1 MTLKRLSPVAAA
13 LLLGACGGDATS
25 PASSAE
31 SVAAG
36 AAAPAASVAQSA
48 TAVASTP
55 VVACDR
61 ACLEG
66 FVERYFDAVSAN
78 DPAQLPLAE
87 DVIFTEDGQRLLI
100 GDGLWNTMKSKG
112 PYRLFTTDV
121 PAGQVAVLATINEDH
136 RAPALETPAL
146 IALRLKVE
154 NQTITQIEQL
164 VVRNENAA
172 NNVNNI
178 GMPHEVYLANVPPEK
193 RMSRAAMIETANKYF
208 TGMQQ
213 NDGKGDYPF
222 ADDCHRIENGMAATN
237 NPTPEGETRPDPKT
251 ALGYSSQWTCLEQF
265 QSGLIHFVH
274 RIRDRRF
281 VAVDEER
288 GIVFSFVF
296 FDHPGGDTRTFQ
308 VPDGRTVT
316 AGPVQPWTWQ
326 IAELFKVENNQIRR
340 IEAILARA
348 PYGMDSGW
356 STWEQGMS
364 DEMRDVTME

>member
-1 MTLKRLSPVAAA
+1 MIVKRLSLLLVTAA
-13 LLLGACGGDATS
+13 LAACGGDATA

-31 SVAAG
+31 STAAS
-36 AAAPAASVAQSA
+36 AAAPAATVAQGSTA
-48 TAVASTP
+48 TATP

-66 FVERYFDAVSAN
+66 FVECYFDALIDN
-78 DPAQLPLAE
+78 DPSKVPLAE

-136 RAPALETPAL
+136 RDPALETPAL
-146 IALRLKVE
+146 IAVRLKVE

-164 VVRNENAA
+164 VVRSESAA

-178 GMPHEVYLANVPPEK
+178 GTPHEIYLTEVPPEN

-222 ADDCHRIENGMAATN
+222 AEDCHRIENGMAATN

-251 ALGYSSQWTCLEQF
+251 ALGYSGQWTCLEQF
-265 QSGLIHFVH
+265 ESGLIHFVH

-340 IEAILARA
+340 IEAIIARS
-348 PYGMDSGW
+348 PYGMNSGW
-356 STWEQGMS
+356 STWEEGMS

>member
-1 MTLKRLSPVAAA
+1 MKLQLLSPLIAA
-13 LLLGACGGDATS
+13 LALAACGDDATS
-25 PASSAE
+25 PASTAQTT
-31 SVAAG
+31 AAV
-36 AAAPAASVAQSA
+36 AAAPAQTVAQASA
-48 TAVASTP
+48 NVGATP

-61 ACLEG
+61 SCLEG
-66 FVERYFDAVSAN
+66 FVERYFDAVIAN
-78 DPAQLPLAE
+78 DPAQLPLAD

-112 PYRLFTTDV
+112 SYRLFTTDV

-136 RAPALETPAL
+136 RDPTLETPAL

-154 NQTITQIEQL
+154 NQVITEVEQL
-164 VVRNENAA
+164 VVRNENGAK
-172 NNVNNI
+172 NVEAM
-178 GMPHEVYLANVPPEK
+178 GKPQDVYLETVAPEN
-193 RMSRAAMIETANKYF
+193 RMSRAEMVATANKYF

-222 ADDCHRIENGMAATN
+222 AADCDRIENGGHATN
-237 NPTPEGETRPDPKT
+237 NPTPAGETRPDPKT
-251 ALGYSSQWTCLEQF
+251 ALGYSSQWTCIEQF
-265 QSGLIHFVH
+265 ESGLIHFVH

-281 VAVDEER
+281 VAIDEER

-340 IEAILARA
+340 IEAILARS
-348 PYGMDSGW
+348 PYGMNSGW
-356 STWEQGMS
+356 STWEEGMS
-364 DEMRDVTME
+364 DAMRDVSMQ

>member
-1 MTLKRLSPVAAA
+1 MIIKRLSLLVAAVT
-13 LLLGACGGDATS
+13 LVACGG
-25 PASSAE
+25 E
-31 SVAAG
+31 
-36 AAAPAASVAQSA
+36 AAAPNPDADVISTSPRAPAENVAAS
-48 TAVASTP
+48 TAPAASTP

-66 FVERYFDAVSAN
+66 FIERYFDALVDN
-78 DPAQLPLAE
+78 DPSKVPLAD

-121 PAGQVAVLATINEDH
+121 AAGQVVVLATINEDH
-136 RAPALETPAL
+136 RDPNLETPAL
-146 IALRLKVE
+146 IAVRLKVE
-154 NQTITQIEQL
+154 NQVITQVEQL
-164 VVRNENAA
+164 VVRNENGA
-172 NNVNNI
+172 NNVNK
-178 GMPHEVYLANVPPEK
+178 MTPHETYLTEVPPEN

-222 ADDCHRIENGMAATN
+222 SEDCHRIENGMAATN
-237 NPTPEGETRPDPKT
+237 NPTPEGETRPDPRT
-251 ALGYSSQWTCLEQF
+251 ATGYSNQWGCLEQF
-265 QSGLIHFVH
+265 ESGLIHFVH

-296 FDHPGGDTRTFQ
+296 FDHPGGDTRTFET
-308 VPDGRTVT
+308 PDGRTVT
-316 AGPVQPWTWQ
+316 AGPVQPWSWQ
-326 IAELFKVENNQIRR
+326 IAELFKVQNNQITR
-340 IEAILARA
+340 IEAILARS
-348 PYGMDSGW
+348 PYGMNSGW
-356 STWEQGMS
+356 STWEEGMS

>member
-1 MTLKRLSPVAAA
+1 MIVKRLSLLLVAAA
-13 LLLGACGGDATS
+13 LSACGGEATA

-31 SVAAG
+31 STAAG
-36 AAAPAASVAQSA
+36 AAAPAATVAQSPAA
-48 TAVASTP
+48 TATP

-66 FVERYFDAVSAN
+66 FVERYFDALIDN
-78 DPAQLPLAE
+78 DPSKVPLAE

-112 PYRLFTTDV
+112 PYRLYTTDV

-136 RAPALETPAL
+136 RDPALETPAL
-146 IALRLKVE
+146 IAVRLKVE
-154 NQTITQIEQL
+154 NQVITQIEQL
-164 VVRNENAA
+164 VVRSESAA

-178 GMPHEVYLANVPPEK
+178 GMPHEIYLTEVPPEN

-222 ADDCHRIENGMAATN
+222 AEDCHRIENGMAATN

-251 ALGYSSQWTCLEQF
+251 ALGYSGQWTCLEQF
-265 QSGLIHFVH
+265 ESGLIHFVH

-340 IEAILARA
+340 IEAILARS
-348 PYGMDSGW
+348 PYGMNSGW
-356 STWEQGMS
+356 STWEEGMS

>member
-1 MTLKRLSPVAAA
+1 MILKRLSPFAVALA
-13 LLLGACGGDATS
+13 LAACGGDATS
-25 PASSAE
+25 PAGSANDIAA
-31 SVAAG
+31 SAATPAPAVAQN
-36 AAAPAASVAQSA
+36 AAA
-48 TAVASTP
+48 TASTP

-66 FVERYFDAVSAN
+66 FVERYFDALIDN
-78 DPAQLPLAE
+78 DPSQVPLAD

-136 RAPALETPAL
+136 RDPALETPAL
-146 IALRLKVE
+146 IAVRLKIE
-154 NQTITQIEQL
+154 NQVITQIEQL
-164 VVRNENAA
+164 VVRNENGA
-172 NNVNNI
+172 NNVNK
-178 GMPHEVYLANVPPEK
+178 MTPHETYLTDVPPEN
-193 RMSRAAMIETANKYF
+193 RMSRTAMIETANKYF

-222 ADDCHRIENGMAATN
+222 SEDCHRIENGMAATN
-237 NPTPEGETRPDPKT
+237 NPTPEGEMRPDPKT
-251 ALGYSSQWTCLEQF
+251 ALGYSGQWTCLEQF
-265 QSGLIHFVH
+265 ESGLIHFVH

-296 FDHPGGDTRTFQ
+296 FDHPGGDTRTFET
-308 VPDGRTVT
+308 PDGRTVT

-326 IAELFKVENNQIRR
+326 IAELFKVQNNQITR
-340 IEAILARA
+340 IEAILARS
-348 PYGMDSGW
+348 PYGMNSGW
-356 STWEQGMS
+356 STWEEGMS